1 MTTGRTERGERARGE
16 RGSSV
21 LELMCVLLLMTIVL
35 GAVFESIV
43 SVEKATSG
51 TGARLENLD
60 EARVLIATAT
70 RDVRTAVP
78 LTAGTS
84 PFVIADANEIEFY
97 GNLDTTAAPK
107 LVHIYIDANHQLI
120 EKVQDPDSPTR
131 NPDQTKPPYTYTIKT
146 PTLRMVGRFV
156 ANNAA
161 NPIFTYLDDTGTAL
175 TPTPLSSANS
185 LAVHDVA
192 INLTVYKTSPFNQNA
207 TTLKNQV
214 RLPNVDYNAVAN

>member
-1 MTTGRTERGERARGE
+1 MSHERNQRRGRDE

-21 LELMCVLLLMTIVL
+21 LELMCVLLLMSIVL
-35 GAVFESIV
+35 GTVFVSIV
-43 SVEKATSG
+43 SVERATSG
-51 TGARLENLD
+51 TGARLQNLD
-60 EARVLIATAT
+60 EARVLMATAS

-78 LTAGTS
+78 LTAGAS

-107 LVHIYIDANHQLI
+107 LVHIYIDAKHQLI
-120 EKVQDPDSPTR
+120 EQVQDPDSPTR
-131 NPDQTKPPYTYTIKT
+131 NPNQLLPPYTYTIKA

-161 NPIFTYLDDTGTAL
+161 NPIFTYLDATGTAL
-175 TPTPLSSANS
+175 TPVPLSATDLLS
-185 LAVHDVA
+185 VHDVA

-207 TTLKNQV
+207 TALKNQV